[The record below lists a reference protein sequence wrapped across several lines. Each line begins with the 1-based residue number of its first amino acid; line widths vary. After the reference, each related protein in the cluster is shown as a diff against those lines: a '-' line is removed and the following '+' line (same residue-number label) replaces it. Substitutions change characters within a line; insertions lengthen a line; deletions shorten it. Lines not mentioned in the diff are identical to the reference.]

1 MKFSKEW
8 GFAEIFRKIGA
19 YFFDALYVLVL
30 TIAINY
36 AGIAIVK
43 TTSFYNENSALV
55 NQNAYELYSLESEA
69 RLIDLYDFDEVKQDE
84 PISQESQYQKYL
96 YRLLLRSD
104 EVSGNALLGEN
115 KFDYI
120 PKNTLTLSI
129 DNDYL
134 AYFYVKFIPE
144 NPNKG
149 LPEINIEP
157 IDYFNEN
164 ILKNVNEN
172 YFSLDENEYYY
183 LNFDYAKDLYS
194 YLFIDKANQNGET
207 IYNALYDFFNETIND
222 SLTSFMNYVPFKEKY
237 EEYRM
242 NYQKLVGV
250 SVGTNVISYAI
261 SFVVLL
267 VVVPIIDRKNHRTLG
282 NLSTKIAPFDYEDK
296 KLSLPKVLL
305 KNLLFFVD
313 TYWINLIVSFF
324 TIGNAGNNFVFFN
337 IGSFE
342 FINFYL
348 MLISMVVLVAN
359 IVTGIVN
366 KDKRLLDELMSGTI
380 YLSYK
385 NVRDFSDALKEGE
398 HE

>member
-43 TTSFYNENSALV
+43 TTTFYNEDTALV
-55 NQNAYELYSLESEA
+55 NENADELYSLESEA

-84 PISQESQYQKYL
+84 PISQENQYQKYL

-115 KFDYI
+115 KFEYI

-134 AYFYVKFIPE
+134 AYFYGKFIPE

-207 IYNALYDFFNETIND
+207 IYNALYDFFDETING
-222 SLTSFMNYVPFKEKY
+222 SLTSFMDYTPFKEKY
-237 EEYRM
+237 EEYRI

-296 KLSLPKVLL
+296 KLSSPKVLL

-324 TIGNAGNNFVFFN
+324 TIGNAGNNFVLFN

-348 MLISMVVLVAN
+348 MLISMVILVAN

>member
-43 TTSFYNENSALV
+43 TTSFYNEDTALV
-55 NQNAYELYSLESEA
+55 NENADELYSLESDA

-84 PISQESQYQKYL
+84 PISQKDQYQKYL

-104 EVSGNALLGEN
+104 EVSENALFGEN
-115 KFDYI
+115 KFEYI

-157 IDYFNEN
+157 LDYFNEN
-164 ILKNVNEN
+164 ILKNVNQN
-172 YFSLDENEYYY
+172 YFSFDENDYYY

-194 YLFIDKANQNGET
+194 YLFTDKSNQNGET
-207 IYNALYDFFNETIND
+207 VYNALNDFFNETIND
-222 SLTSFMNYVPFKEKY
+222 SLTSFMNYLPFKEKY

-261 SFVVLL
+261 SFVILL
-267 VVVPIIDRKNHRTLG
+267 ILVPIIDKKNHRTLG

-324 TIGNAGNNFVFFN
+324 TIGNAGNNFVLFN

-348 MLISMVVLVAN
+348 MLISMVILVIN
-359 IVTGIVN
+359 IVTGIAN

>member
-1 MKFSKEW
+1 MKNDEM
-8 GFAEIFRKIGA
+8 
-19 YFFDALYVLVL
+19 L
-30 TIAINY
+30 
-36 AGIAIVK
+36 
-43 TTSFYNENSALV
+43 
-55 NQNAYELYSLESEA
+55 
-69 RLIDLYDFDEVKQDE
+69 DLCKKV
-84 PISQESQYQKYL
+84 
-96 YRLLLRSD
+96 
-104 EVSGNALLGEN
+104 V
-115 KFDYI
+115 
-120 PKNTLTLSI
+120 
-129 DNDYL
+129 
-134 AYFYVKFIPE
+134 V
-144 NPNKG
+144 
-149 LPEINIEP
+149 
-157 IDYFNEN
+157 DYFNEN

-237 EEYRM
+237 EEYRI

-250 SVGTNVISYAI
+250 SVGTNVVSYAI
-261 SFVVLL
+261 SFVILL
-267 VVVPIIDRKNHRTLG
+267 ILVPILDRKNHRTLG

-324 TIGNAGNNFVFFN
+324 TIGNAGNNFVLFN

-348 MLISMVVLVAN
+348 MLISMVILVAN

>member
-43 TTSFYNENSALV
+43 NTSFYNEDTALV
-55 NQNAYELYSLESEA
+55 NENADELYSLESEA

-84 PISQESQYQKYL
+84 PIGQENQYQKYL

-237 EEYRM
+237 EEYRI

-250 SVGTNVISYAI
+250 SVGTNVVSYAI

-324 TIGNAGNNFVFFN
+324 TIGNAGNNFVLFN
-337 IGSFE
+337 ISSFE

-348 MLISMVVLVAN
+348 MLISMVILVAN

>member
-55 NQNAYELYSLESEA
+55 NQNADELYSLESDA
-69 RLIDLYDFDEVKQDE
+69 RLIDLYDFDEIKQNE
-84 PISQESQYQKYL
+84 PISQEDQYQKYL
-96 YRLLLRSD
+96 YRLLLRSND
-104 EVSGNALLGEN
+104 VSGNALLGEN
-115 KFDYI
+115 KFEYI
-120 PKNTLTLSI
+120 PKSTLTLNI

-134 AYFYVKFIPE
+134 AYFYVNFIPE

-149 LPEINIEP
+149 LPEINIKP

-164 ILKNVNEN
+164 ILKNINEN

-194 YLFIDKANQNGET
+194 YLFIDKSNQNGET
-207 IYNALYDFFNETIND
+207 VYNALNDFFNETIND
-222 SLTSFMNYVPFKEKY
+222 SLTSFMNYFPFKEKY

-282 NLSTKIAPFDYEDK
+282 NLSAKIAPFDYEDK

-324 TIGNAGNNFVFFN
+324 TIGNAGNNFVLFN

-348 MLISMVVLVAN
+348 MLISMVILLAN
-359 IVTGIVN
+359 IVTGIAN

>member
-8 GFAEIFRKIGA
+8 VFADIFRKIGA
-19 YFFDALYVLVL
+19 YFLDVLYVLIL
-30 TIAINY
+30 TIALNY

-43 TTSFYNENSALV
+43 ATPFYNENSILV
-55 NQNAYELYSLESEA
+55 NQNADELYSLESEA
-69 RLIDLYDFDEVKQDE
+69 RLIDLYDFTEVKQDE
-84 PISQESQYQKYL
+84 PISQEDQYQKYL

-104 EVSGNALLGEN
+104 EISGNALLGEN
-115 KFDYI
+115 KFEYI
-120 PKNTLTLSI
+120 PKNTFTLCV
-129 DNDYL
+129 DNDYF
-134 AYFYVKFIPE
+134 AYYYVKFIPE

-149 LPEINIEP
+149 LPEINIDSL
-157 IDYFNEN
+157 DYFNEN
-164 ILKNVNEN
+164 VLKNINEN
-172 YFSLDENEYYY
+172 YFSFDENNYYY

-194 YLFIDKANQNGET
+194 YLFIDKSNQNGET
-207 IYNALYDFFNETIND
+207 VYNSLYDFFNETIND
-222 SLTSFMNYVPFKEKY
+222 SLTTFMNYVPFKEKY
-237 EEYRM
+237 DEYRI

-250 SVGTNVISYAI
+250 SVGTNVVSYSI
-261 SFVVLL
+261 SFLVLL
-267 VVVPIIDRKNHRTLG
+267 ILVPIIDKKNRRTLG
-282 NLSTKIAPFDYEDK
+282 NFSSKIAPFDYEDK

-324 TIGNAGNNFVFFN
+324 TIGNAGNNFVLFN
-337 IGSFE
+337 IGNFE

-348 MLISMVVLVAN
+348 MLISMVILLIN
-359 IVTGIVN
+359 IVSGIAN

-385 NVRDFSDALKEGE
+385 NVRDFSDTLKEDE

>member
-43 TTSFYNENSALV
+43 TTSFYNEDTALV
-55 NQNAYELYSLESEA
+55 NENADELYSLESEA

-84 PISQESQYQKYL
+84 PISQENQYQKYL

-115 KFDYI
+115 KFEYI
-120 PKNTLTLSI
+120 PKNTLTLNI

-134 AYFYVKFIPE
+134 AYFYVNFIPE

-237 EEYRM
+237 EEYRI

-250 SVGTNVISYAI
+250 SVGTNVVSYAI

-324 TIGNAGNNFVFFN
+324 TIGNAGNNFVLFN

-348 MLISMVVLVAN
+348 MLISMVILVAN

>member
-1 MKFSKEW
+1 M
-8 GFAEIFRKIGA
+8 KIGA
-19 YFFDALYVLVL
+19 YFFDVLYALIL

-43 TTSFYNENSALV
+43 TTSFYNEDTALV
-55 NQNAYELYSLESEA
+55 NENADGLYSLESEA

-84 PISQESQYQKYL
+84 PISQEDQYQKYL

-104 EVSGNALLGEN
+104 EVSENALFGEN
-115 KFDYI
+115 KFEYI

-157 IDYFNEN
+157 LDYFNEN
-164 ILKNVNEN
+164 ILKNVNQN
-172 YFSLDENEYYY
+172 YFSLDENDYYY

-194 YLFIDKANQNGET
+194 YLFTDKSNQNGET
-207 IYNALYDFFNETIND
+207 VYNALNDFFNETIND
-222 SLTSFMNYVPFKEKY
+222 SLTSFMNYLPFKEKY

-261 SFVVLL
+261 SFVILL
-267 VVVPIIDRKNHRTLG
+267 ILVPIIDRKNHRTLG

-324 TIGNAGNNFVFFN
+324 TIGNAGNNFVLFN

-348 MLISMVVLVAN
+348 MLISMVILVIN
-359 IVTGIVN
+359 IVTGIAN

>member
-43 TTSFYNENSALV
+43 NTSFYNEDTALV
-55 NQNAYELYSLESEA
+55 NENADELYSLESEA
-69 RLIDLYDFDEVKQDE
+69 RLIDLYDFDEVKQNE
-84 PISQESQYQKYL
+84 PIGQENQYQKYL

-120 PKNTLTLSI
+120 PKNTLTLNI

-194 YLFIDKANQNGET
+194 YLFTDKSNQNGET
-207 IYNALYDFFNETIND
+207 VYNALNDFFNETING
-222 SLTSFMNYVPFKEKY
+222 SLTSFMDYTPFKEKY
-237 EEYRM
+237 EEYRI

-267 VVVPIIDRKNHRTLG
+267 VVVPLIDRKNYRTLG

-324 TIGNAGNNFVFFN
+324 TIGNAGNNFVLFN
-337 IGSFE
+337 ISSFE

-348 MLISMVVLVAN
+348 MLISMVILVAN

-366 KDKRLLDELMSGTI
+366 KDKRLLDEIMSGTI
-380 YLSYK
+380 HLSYK

>member
-8 GFAEIFRKIGA
+8 GFAEIFKKIGA

-55 NQNAYELYSLESEA
+55 NQNADELYSLESDA
-69 RLIDLYDFDEVKQDE
+69 RLIDLYDFDEIKQNE
-84 PISQESQYQKYL
+84 PISQEDQYQKYL
-96 YRLLLRSD
+96 YRLLLRSN

-115 KFDYI
+115 KFEYI
-120 PKNTLTLSI
+120 PKNMLTLNI

-134 AYFYVKFIPE
+134 AYFYVNFVPE

-164 ILKNVNEN
+164 ILKNVNQN
-172 YFSLDENEYYY
+172 YFSLDENDYYY

-194 YLFIDKANQNGET
+194 YLFIDKSNQNGET
-207 IYNALYDFFNETIND
+207 VYNALYDFFNETIND
-222 SLTSFMNYVPFKEKY
+222 SLKSFMNYLPFKEKY

-242 NYQKLVGV
+242 NYQKLVEA
-250 SVGTNVISYAI
+250 SVETNVISYAI

-267 VVVPIIDRKNHRTLG
+267 VLVPIIDRKNHRTLG

-324 TIGNAGNNFVFFN
+324 TIGNAGNNFVLFN

-348 MLISMVVLVAN
+348 MLISMVILVIN
-359 IVTGIVN
+359 IVTGIAN

>member
-8 GFAEIFRKIGA
+8 GFAEIFMKIGA
-19 YFFDALYVLVL
+19 YFFDVLYALIL

-43 TTSFYNENSALV
+43 TTSFYNEDTALV
-55 NQNAYELYSLESEA
+55 NENADGLYSLESEA

-84 PISQESQYQKYL
+84 PISQEDQYQKYL

-104 EVSGNALLGEN
+104 EVSENALFGEN
-115 KFDYI
+115 KFEYI

-157 IDYFNEN
+157 LDYFNEN
-164 ILKNVNEN
+164 ILKNVNQN
-172 YFSLDENEYYY
+172 YFSLDENDYYY

-194 YLFIDKANQNGET
+194 YLFTDKSNQNGET
-207 IYNALYDFFNETIND
+207 VYNALNDFFNETIND
-222 SLTSFMNYVPFKEKY
+222 SLTSFMNYLPFKEKY

-261 SFVVLL
+261 SFVILL
-267 VVVPIIDRKNHRTLG
+267 ILVPIIDRKNHRTLG

-324 TIGNAGNNFVFFN
+324 TIGNAGNNFVLFN

-348 MLISMVVLVAN
+348 MLISMVILVIN
-359 IVTGIVN
+359 IVTGIAN

>member
-43 TTSFYNENSALV
+43 TTSFYNEDTALV
-55 NQNAYELYSLESEA
+55 NENADELYSLESDA

-84 PISQESQYQKYL
+84 PISQEDQYQKYL
-96 YRLLLRSD
+96 YRLLLRSN
-104 EVSGNALLGEN
+104 EVSENALLGEN
-115 KFDYI
+115 KFEYI
-120 PKNTLTLSI
+120 PKNMLTLSI

-157 IDYFNEN
+157 LDYFNEN
-164 ILKNVNEN
+164 ILKNVNQN
-172 YFSLDENEYYY
+172 YFSFDENDYYY

-194 YLFIDKANQNGET
+194 YLFTDKSNQNGET
-207 IYNALYDFFNETIND
+207 VYNALNDFFNETIND
-222 SLTSFMNYVPFKEKY
+222 SLTSFMNYLPFKEKY

-261 SFVVLL
+261 SFVILL
-267 VVVPIIDRKNHRTLG
+267 ILVPIIDKKNHRTLG

-324 TIGNAGNNFVFFN
+324 TIGNAGNNFVLFN

-348 MLISMVVLVAN
+348 MLISMVILVIN
-359 IVTGIVN
+359 IVTGIAN

>member
-43 TTSFYNENSALV
+43 TTSFYNEDTALV
-55 NQNAYELYSLESEA
+55 NENADELYSLESEA

-84 PISQESQYQKYL
+84 PISQKDQYQKYL

-104 EVSGNALLGEN
+104 EVSENALFGEN
-115 KFDYI
+115 KFEYI

-157 IDYFNEN
+157 LDYFNEN

-172 YFSLDENEYYY
+172 YFSFDENDYYY

-194 YLFIDKANQNGET
+194 YLFTDKSNQNGET
-207 IYNALYDFFNETIND
+207 VYNALNDFFNETIND
-222 SLTSFMNYVPFKEKY
+222 SLTSFMNYLPFKEKY

-261 SFVVLL
+261 SFVILL
-267 VVVPIIDRKNHRTLG
+267 ILVPIIDKKNHRTLG

-313 TYWINLIVSFF
+313 TYWISLIVSFF
-324 TIGNAGNNFVFFN
+324 TIGNAGNNFVLFT

-348 MLISMVVLVAN
+348 MLISMVILVIN
-359 IVTGIVN
+359 IVTGIAN

>member
-43 TTSFYNENSALV
+43 NTSFYNEDTALV
-55 NQNAYELYSLESEA
+55 NENADELYSLESEA

-84 PISQESQYQKYL
+84 PISQENQYQKYL

-115 KFDYI
+115 KFEYI
-120 PKNTLTLSI
+120 PKNTLTLNI

-134 AYFYVKFIPE
+134 AYFYVNFIPE

-207 IYNALYDFFNETIND
+207 IYNALYDFFDETING
-222 SLTSFMNYVPFKEKY
+222 SLTSFMDYTPFKEKY
-237 EEYRM
+237 EEYRI

-250 SVGTNVISYAI
+250 SVGTNVVSYAI
-261 SFVVLL
+261 SFVILL
-267 VVVPIIDRKNHRTLG
+267 ILAPIIDRKNHRTLG

-324 TIGNAGNNFVFFN
+324 TIGNAGNNFVLFN

-348 MLISMVVLVAN
+348 MLISMVILVAN